1 MDGLTRGAVV
11 DYLTSPLLDRVHLL
25 LSTQSFPIFN
35 GADML
40 VLAGVVLL
48 VLTPAPAPRC
58 GPRETTCETPGP
70 SRSTR
75 AVHRVSADVHPRCHD
90 LRLHWRRAPGRQ
102 DHLP

>member
-48 VLTPAPAPRC
+48 VLTPAPRTA
-58 GPRETTCETPGP
+58 
-70 SRSTR
+70 
-75 AVHRVSADVHPRCHD
+75 
-90 LRLHWRRAPGRQ
+90 LRPQG
-102 DHLP
+102 DHL